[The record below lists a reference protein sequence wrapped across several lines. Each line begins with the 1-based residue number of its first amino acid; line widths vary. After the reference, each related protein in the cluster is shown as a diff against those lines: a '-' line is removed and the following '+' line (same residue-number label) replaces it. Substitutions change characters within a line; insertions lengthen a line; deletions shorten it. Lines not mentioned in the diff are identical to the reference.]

1 MRSSSAPVQEQNQQP
16 STSPN
21 ERFGTISFPL
31 KNLDSNN
38 RNNNISVSNNI
49 ADGLNPPAQS
59 EFTVIWHN
67 LTYKVDS
74 QRWYT
79 KAKERFFSGANS
91 RLSRQEDDS
100 LFPSNTSFD
109 RSAPREKVILN
120 RVCGAA
126 KSRQITAIMGPS
138 GAGKS
143 SLLSCLFQNRTAGT
157 TGRILVES
165 RSKSKLKVCFIPQ
178 KDYLNEWLTVR
189 EDLIFVSRLKLS
201 SINGLF
207 REDSSSSSPS
217 DLCSIN
223 DTYVKQVG
231 HTRTTSLI
239 DHEANALR
247 VAELLG
253 LNNCLDVTIKN
264 ISGGQK
270 KRLSIAR
277 ELMSKPDIL
286 ILDEPTTGLDSL
298 TCYKTIMVLR
308 DIAQRSPNPIAV
320 VVTIH
325 QPQREVFNLFDKTYF
340 ISSTGRII
348 YDGSPKSAV
357 ETMEKVAKIKLPL
370 PNYNPASFLI
380 EIASDEL
387 QSSAIERLS
396 SHQKAQFFEKYSPS
410 YLRTMR
416 AKSTGAQNWKF
427 CAVDERNS
435 ICSDTYPAQQN
446 QTHINLN
453 ENSGDYSTEDT
464 DVKALDENSYNDDN
478 GGANSYFISHQ
489 LSNCLSSHSNNL
501 LQSFRH
507 VFILTHRSWLSVIRN
522 PTFTRSRFAFH
533 TLLPLMMLLVFGTSM
548 GAPNNCPKLEKEL
561 NVNEM
566 GKNIK
571 NGVVARNVD
580 EIRLSMENISFF
592 FILMYGF
599 GINIISCTASF
610 YPLTMHMFKKETIN
624 GLYSPASYFIGQ
636 MLSELPLEIFFP
648 SISILLSYPL
658 SGQLPSYLE
667 WRMFSVAYIVF
678 LVSYV
683 THSLGLLCGSI
694 FVNNVSVAVLLGQS
708 FLLPFVMLS
717 GFIIRPTRMTDWMRK
732 LSYMSPFKHGV
743 TGILSARYGF
753 NVCDCDEEML
763 PEDGNQAGLSGMSP
777 HVRHVIEYM
786 FPKSNSSLS
795 NGATGEEFEVTE
807 VFDQLAQ
814 RFVKAQT
821 FALDMKSCDDV
832 KPYLLH
838 VFDVQDRDLFVSIV
852 WLLLIIIVFKL
863 ITFSIMKS
871 FPYRI
876 N

>member
-1 MRSSSAPVQEQNQQP
+1 MRSSSAPEREQSPQLSAPPDDAQYGATSLQP
-16 STSPN
+16 GN
-21 ERFGTISFPL
+21 IY
-31 KNLDSNN
+31 SNIDN
-38 RNNNISVSNNI
+38 RNNNSNDN
-49 ADGLNPPAQS
+49 NNTYRPSPSQS
-59 EFTVIWHN
+59 EFTVIWQN

-74 QRWYT
+74 RRWYT
-79 KAKERFFSGANS
+79 RAKERFFRRPNS
-91 RLSRQEDDS
+91 RSSHQNEIFFSGD
-100 LFPSNTSFD
+100 FNPEQTSPGE
-109 RSAPREKVILN
+109 RVILN
-120 RVCGAA
+120 QVCGDA
-126 KSRQITAIMGPS
+126 KSRQLTAILGPS

-143 SLLSCLFQNRTAGT
+143 SLLNCLFQNRTAGT

-165 RSKSKLKVCFIPQ
+165 RNRKKLKVCFIPQ

-189 EDLIFVSRLKLS
+189 EDLIFVSRLKLAK
-201 SINGLF
+201 INGLF
-207 REDSSSSSPS
+207 NEDSSSPLPS
-217 DLCSIN
+217 DSDAAN
-223 DTYVKQVG
+223 DTYVKQTG
-231 HTRTTSLI
+231 QTCATSLI
-239 DHEANALR
+239 DHEANAFC

-253 LNNCLDVTIKN
+253 LSNCLDVTIKN

-308 DIAQRSPNPIAV
+308 DLAQHSLNPMAV

-340 ISSTGRII
+340 ISNNGRVI
-348 YDGSPKSAV
+348 YDGSPKRAV
-357 ETMEKVAKIKLPL
+357 ETIQEVAMVKLPS

-380 EIASDEL
+380 EVASDEL
-387 QSSAIERLS
+387 QSNVIERLS
-396 SHQKAQFFEKYSPS
+396 HHQKTQFSEKYDSS
-410 YLRTMR
+410 YLRSIR
-416 AKSTGAQNWKF
+416 AKSTGAQSWKL
-427 CAVDERNS
+427 CAVNERNS
-435 ICSDTYPAQQN
+435 LCSDSLP
-446 QTHINLN
+446 THGAHMMLN
-453 ENSGDYSTEDT
+453 EISGEYSEGDTNTKVLDDFSHDDT
-464 DVKALDENSYNDDN
+464 DN
-478 GGANSYFISHQ
+478 GTDSYFISHQ
-489 LSNCLSSHSNNL
+489 LSNCLSSHSNNF

-533 TLLPLMMLLVFGTSM
+533 TLLPLLMLLVFGTSM
-548 GAPNNCPKLEKEL
+548 GAPNNCPKLETQL
-561 NVNEM
+561 NINDM
-566 GKNIK
+566 SRNIK
-571 NGVVARNVD
+571 NGIVARNVE

-624 GLYSPASYFIGQ
+624 GLYSPAPYFIGQ

-717 GFIIRPTRMTDWMRK
+717 GFIIRPTRMAYWMRK
-732 LSYMSPFKHGV
+732 FSYMSPFKHGV

-753 NVCDCDEEML
+753 NVCDCDEDML
-763 PEDGNQAGLSGMSP
+763 PEDGQTAKLSGMSP
-777 HVRHVIEYM
+777 NVRHVIEYM
-786 FPKSNSSLS
+786 FPKGNSSLS
-795 NGATGEEFEVTE
+795 DDGGSGGDFVVTE
-807 VFDQLAQ
+807 MFDQLAE
-814 RFVKAQT
+814 RFMKAQT
-821 FALDMKSCDDV
+821 FALDIKSCDDV

-838 VFDVQDRDLFVSIV
+838 VFDVEDGDLFVSIG
-852 WLLLIIIVFKL
+852 WLLFIIVVFKL